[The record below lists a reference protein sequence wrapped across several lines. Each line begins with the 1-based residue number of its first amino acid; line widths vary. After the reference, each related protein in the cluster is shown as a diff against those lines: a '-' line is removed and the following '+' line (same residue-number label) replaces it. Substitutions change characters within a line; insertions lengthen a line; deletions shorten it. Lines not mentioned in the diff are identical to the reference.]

1 MLALNFVPEEML
13 AGGIK
18 INPVVGGFLYFVAG
32 TAVLIFLAALIGA
45 INIKD

>member
-32 TAVLIFLAALIGA
+32 TAVLIFIAAIVGA
-45 INIKD
+45 LNIKD

>member
-1 MLALNFVPEEML
+1 MLALTFVPEEML

-18 INPVVGGFLYFVAG
+18 INPVIGGFLYFVAG
-32 TAVLIFLAALIGA
+32 TAVLIFIAALVGA

>member
-18 INPVVGGFLYFVAG
+18 INPIVGGFLYFVAG
-32 TAVLIFLAALIGA
+32 TAVLIFVAALVGA
-45 INIKD
+45 LNIKD